1 MGMGRKNIFKS
12 ESTEYE
18 TPNEIFSRKTCQDCF
33 FFEYLET
40 SRILS
45 LVDGHC
51 KLLELIHNK
60 RVIFCSGLDVCKEEK
75 DYHTLES
82 QLTEKQ
88 KEWFN
93 ELYERRLDHL
103 RKLDVELERPYDDPD
118 NETREIAIRK
128 IVIELK
134 KLGTIAM
141 KFIDYLKLRENI
153 KEKRKDK
160 TNKICNFDRITKR
173 FAL

>member
-1 MGMGRKNIFKS
+1 MYLKS
-12 ESTEYE
+12 LDKSLDEKK
-18 TPNEIFSRKTCQDCF
+18 PCQDCF

-93 ELYERRLDHL
+93 ELYERRLDYL
-103 RKLDVELERPYDDPD
+103 RKLDVELERPNDDPD
-118 NETREIAIRK
+118 NETREIAIK
-128 IVIELK
+128 LK
-134 KLGTIAM
+134 KLGTTAR
-141 KFIDYLKLRENI
+141 KFIDHLKL
-153 KEKRKDK
+153 KDK
-160 TNKICNFDRITKR
+160 VKP
-173 FAL
+173 